1 MLTTLYWKPDHGS
14 LGGENQGT
22 RVLMVDFSKDN
33 ILVTLKEVLLLSQ
46 MVPPKTPK
54 IKSEKSDSQCLR
66 HPLLPRAEFE
76 AKEFPAEFAKV
87 DTNSAACMILL
98 GLKAAKWP
106 TKRSKRKV
114 ACMV

>member
-1 MLTTLYWKPDHGS
+1 
-14 LGGENQGT
+14 
-22 RVLMVDFSKDN
+22 
-33 ILVTLKEVLLLSQ
+33 

-54 IKSEKSDSQCLR
+54 IKSEKSDGQCLR
-66 HPLLPRAEFE
+66 HDLLPRAEFE